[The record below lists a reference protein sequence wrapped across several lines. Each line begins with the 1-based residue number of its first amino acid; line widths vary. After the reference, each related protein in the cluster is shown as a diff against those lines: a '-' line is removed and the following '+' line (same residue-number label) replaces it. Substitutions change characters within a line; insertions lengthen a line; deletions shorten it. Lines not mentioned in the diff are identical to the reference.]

1 MLIIVGIIIIILLYR
16 IYQSSETQRKK
27 QDAEALDKSK
37 EEREESAVAL
47 YKTILELM
55 MLVERHFIKYPDD
68 LDRLKQTLSD
78 CNKAIK
84 IYSEL
89 GIAYSNRARVYCKL
103 KEYDKAW
110 ADVRKAERLGM
121 HVNPE
126 FINAL
131 KQVSPSWR
139 GIPSVGGT
147 SGNNATLYK
156 K

>member
-110 ADVRKAERLGM
+110 ADVHEAEKLKYSVTPDFLAELKKA
-121 HVNPE
+121 
-126 FINAL
+126 
-131 KQVSPSWR
+131 
-139 GIPSVGGT
+139 
-147 SGNNATLYK
+147 SGSEK
-156 K
+156 